1 MTQGNEVPRELLG
14 RAAGGDQHALADLLT
29 PYRSRLKRMVKIRL
43 NPLLQGRVDA
53 SDIIQEALLEASQ
66 RLREYL
72 DAPGM
77 PFFLWLRHLAGQK
90 LIDVHR
96 RHLGRHKRDA
106 SLEVSL
112 HRGAWPVA
120 SCSSLAQ
127 QLLGRLT
134 SPSQAAIKA
143 ELRLRVQEAL
153 NSLDPLDRE
162 VLALRHFEQ
171 LSTAETA
178 AALGIGKS
186 AASSRYVRALKR
198 LKDLLAGIP
207 GLIGD

>member
-1 MTQGNEVPRELLG
+1 MTETNDIPKELLA
-14 RAAGGDQHALADLLT
+14 RAAEGDQRALTDLLM
-29 PYRSRLKRMVKIRL
+29 PYRNRLKRMVKIRL
-43 NPLLQGRVDA
+43 NQRLQGRVDA
-53 SDIIQEALLEASQ
+53 SDVIQDALLEASQ
-66 RLREYL
+66 RLREYV
-72 DAPGM
+72 DGPGM

-96 RHLGRHKRDA
+96 RHLGAHKRDA
-106 SLEVSL
+106 NLEISL
-112 HRGAWPVA
+112 HQGAWPMA
-120 SCSSLAQ
+120 SSASLAE

-134 SPSQAAIKA
+134 SASQAAMKA

-153 NSLDPLDRE
+153 NNLEPLDRE

-178 AALGIGKS
+178 EALGISKS
-186 AASSRYVRALKR
+186 GACSRYVRALKR

-207 GLIGD
+207 GLLED